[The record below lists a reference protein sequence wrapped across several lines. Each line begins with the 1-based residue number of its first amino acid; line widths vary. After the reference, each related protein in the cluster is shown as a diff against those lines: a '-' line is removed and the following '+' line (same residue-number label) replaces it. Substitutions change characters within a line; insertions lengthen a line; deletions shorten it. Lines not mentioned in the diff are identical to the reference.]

1 MATFLLI
8 SSFMALSDSLTPA
21 EFYWASPG
29 VMGGKTQAV
38 EVRWMECIDRKIL
51 IETVLGMG
59 WVSLQLSDELVLAT
73 L

>member
-1 MATFLLI
+1 M
-8 SSFMALSDSLTPA
+8 SGFMFWNGSLTPP

-29 VMGGKTQAV
+29 VMGSKTQAV
-38 EVRWMECIDRKIL
+38 EVRWMECIDRKVL

-59 WVSLQLSDELVLAT
+59 WVSLQLNDELMLAA